1 MAASLRVVHSSDQEF
16 LFRLY
21 AGTRQH
27 EIAALGWSP
36 AQQEAFLR
44 MQFTAQQRWYETAYA
59 EAEQQ
64 IVMLDAAPI
73 GRIIVHRGSD
83 ATTLVDISLL
93 PEHRGRG
100 IGGGLI
106 RDLVQQSAQRGAP
119 VRLQVLRTNPA
130 ARLYQRLGFAKTGE
144 DEMYVQMEKRPGRPF
159 SE

>member
-27 EIAALGWSP
+27 EIAAFGWSP

>member
-1 MAASLRVVHSSDQEF
+1 MAVSLRAVHSGDQEF

-21 AGTRQH
+21 AGTRLH
-27 EIAALGWSP
+27 EIAAFGWSP

-59 EAEQQ
+59 QAEQQ
-64 IVMLDAAPI
+64 IVMLETAPI
-73 GRIIVHRGSD
+73 GRVIVHRAGD

-106 RDLVQQSAQRGAP
+106 RELVQRCAQEGVP
-119 VRLQVLRTNPA
+119 VSLQVLKTNPA
-130 ARLYQRLGFAKTGE
+130 ARLYQRLGFVKTSE
-144 DEMYVQMEKRPGRPF
+144 DEVYLQMEKRPG
-159 SE
+159 